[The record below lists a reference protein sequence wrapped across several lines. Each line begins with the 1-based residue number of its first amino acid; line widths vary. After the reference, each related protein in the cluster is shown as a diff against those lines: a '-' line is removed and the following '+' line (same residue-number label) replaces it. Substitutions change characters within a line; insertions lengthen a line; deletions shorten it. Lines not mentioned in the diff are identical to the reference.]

1 MIEQW
6 IRWRLAQ
13 AGVTIDGPLDAM
25 AAIVSDMPELRARL
39 RPEPLTWRDSGD
51 YASTCTD
58 LRLMVLKV
66 QRVYGLWRVEIEH
79 NDGRDLY
86 ERNGFESKEEAQRHA
101 IAWALQAH
109 DDETARCLASLID
122 LGALVTR

>member
-6 IRWRLAQ
+6 MRWRLAQ
-13 AGVTIDGPLDAM
+13 AGVTIDGPLGMMPDVLNAK
-25 AAIVSDMPELRARL
+25 PELRARL
-39 RPEPLTWRDSGD
+39 RPEPMTWDDSGD

-66 QRVYGLWRVEIEH
+66 QRVYGSWRVEIEH

-86 ERNGFESKEEAQRHA
+86 EHKGFESKEEAQRHA

-122 LGALVTR
+122 LDAMVTR